1 MSIFTL
7 NAIFVESVDEFIK
20 NINLEKSKEIVYRN
34 VHEDGIIDVI
44 YREYKDDI
52 TLSGDIVAFTD
63 GKIELTYS
71 MPLKNIGL
79 SINPHYIAQNVHEY
93 LVECYKIADTLR
105 KVCIQTN
112 PDMDS

>member
-44 YREYKDDI
+44 YREYKNDI
-52 TLSGDIVAFTD
+52 ALSADIFAFTD
-63 GKIELTYS
+63 GKTELAYS
-71 MPLKNIGL
+71 MPLKNIGM
-79 SINPHYIAQNVHEY
+79 SINPHYIAQSVHEY
-93 LVECYKIADTLR
+93 LVECYKIADILR
-105 KVCIQTN
+105 KVSVQTN
-112 PDMDS
+112 PDLQ

>member
-44 YREYKDDI
+44 YREYKNDI
-52 TLSGDIVAFTD
+52 ALSADIFAFTD
-63 GKIELTYS
+63 GKTELAYS
-71 MPLKNIGL
+71 MPLKNIGM
-79 SINPHYIAQNVHEY
+79 SINPHYIAQSVHEY
-93 LVECYKIADTLR
+93 LAECYKIADLLG
-105 KVCIQTN
+105 KVRIQN
-112 PDMDS
+112 SDLSF